1 MNISM
6 HHLIPWLQLDYHT
19 DSNNSE
25 PKIWLQHCWK
35 LIQNFK
41 MVWFFI
47 LLFREIKIYRSWHQL
62 YPSITSWCAR
72 DTNVNPLLWLKV
84 SEISWKNGF
93 IFWKK
98 SSQKN
103 LHIPIYVYTWPKV
116 YPAPLGEIPQPPRS
130 SGSDLKNIFFREI
143 ERHFK
148 NKTCEMENYL
158 PQKVAHWTFVGH
170 FL

>member
-1 MNISM
+1 MWNQNYFTLTMNISM
-6 HHLIPWLQLDYHT
+6 HHLIPWWQLDYHT

-98 SSQKN
+98 CSQKN
-103 LHIPIYVYTWPKV
+103 LHIVTYYCMHLPGQRYILLLSEKYPNHLGHPDQTWK
-116 YPAPLGEIPQPPRS
+116 
-130 SGSDLKNIFFREI
+130 IFFSVKSKEI
-143 ERHFK
+143 LK
-148 NKTCEMENYL
+148 K
-158 PQKVAHWTFVGH
+158 
-170 FL
+170 